1 MGCFCGG
8 SKKIVT
14 ENAYVYKST
23 PNYKT
28 TTVYKATKGP
38 QYQNLG
44 KSQNQES
51 SNKEKN

>member
-8 SKKIVT
+8 SKKIVF
-14 ENAYVYKST
+14 EKAYVYKST

-28 TTVYKATKGP
+28 TTVYKASIGT

-44 KSQNQES
+44 KSQNHES